1 MHERFFKMAE
11 FRSLKDDNGDPLVDN
26 FRPTQP
32 LNGRVIYCNGKCLLL
47 SNLSSDHRCSI
58 F

>member
-1 MHERFFKMAE
+1 MAD
-11 FRSLKDDNGDPLVDN
+11 FRSLKDDHGDPLVDN

-32 LNGRVIYCNGKCLLL
+32 INCRDIYIDGK
-47 SNLSSDHRCSI
+47 